1 MGAMRSEAWI
11 PLVATVISLEF
22 TMALLRRWRASR
34 RSYLRSWLISF
45 VFFTAGT
52 AALWYGVAFG
62 WSSPSFRAFYL
73 FGAFLSAPWLA
84 QGELELLAPPKF
96 ARVTGVFLALITVN
110 MIFLIGYAPFVDN
123 QTVAGNEL
131 PHGKD
136 LFPVYIRVA
145 VVFANVVGTVV
156 VVGGTVWSGLR
167 SRGRGPAATSRFR
180 GTMLIALGVLIS
192 AAGGGL
198 TYLGEAN
205 GLAISLVLGV
215 AVMYYGFVVASR
227 RPAAHRAARRRR
239 RDRRNDE
246 TVEPGH
252 LLDRDADDAGA
263 ELVRA

>member
-1 MGAMRSEAWI
+1 MRSEAWL
-11 PLVATVISLEF
+11 PLAAAVISLEF
-22 TMALLRRWRASR
+22 TSALLRRWRHGR

-45 VFFTAGT
+45 VFFTVGT

-62 WSSPSFRAFYL
+62 WSSATFRLFYL
-73 FGAFLSAPWLA
+73 CGAFLAPPWLA

-96 ARVTGVFLALITVN
+96 ARITGVFLVLITIN
-110 MIFLIGYAPFVDN
+110 MAFLIGYAPFVEGRSAAA
-123 QTVAGNEL
+123 TL
-131 PHGKD
+131 IPHGKE
-136 LFPVYIRVA
+136 LFPVYIRIA
-145 VVFANVVGTVV
+145 VVISNIVGTIV
-156 VVGGTVWSGLR
+156 VVGGTIWSGVR
-167 SRGRGPAATSRFR
+167 SRGRGPAAASRFR

-205 GLAISLVLGV
+205 GLAVSLVTGV

-239 RDRRNDE
+239 RDRQRDE

-252 LLDRDADDAGA
+252 LLDRDVESSAG
-263 ELVRA
+263 LVAAS